1 MISIVTGNTKKFSE
15 IAAALQSFNIETEQI
30 NLDIP
35 EWQTTDH
42 VRVVTE
48 KARAAFERHQKPI
61 LVDDS
66 GFYIE
71 KFNNFPGVYS
81 KDIYQM
87 IGYEGLFAL
96 TKEGDRAAFHCYVGY
111 MDETLTEPLIFHETN
126 EGIITHDFDAN
137 AAAIEYAIM
146 PYIPLFKA
154 DIPDSHHRIKTLQ
167 KFADWYQSR

>member
-1 MISIVTGNTKKFSE
+1 MISIVTGNTKKFTE
-15 IAAALQSFNIETEQI
+15 IQTALNSFHIETEQVAI
-30 NLDIP
+30 DLP

-71 KFNNFPGVYS
+71 DYNNFPGVYS
-81 KDIYQM
+81 KDVYAM
-87 IGYEGLFAL
+87 IGYSGLFAL
-96 TKEGDRAAFHCYVGY
+96 TTEGDRAAFHCYIAY
-111 MDETLTEPLIFHETN
+111 MDESLQEPVIFHATN
-126 EGIITHDFDAN
+126 DGVITHQFDTEV
-137 AAAIEYAIM
+137 AAKEYATM

-154 DIPDSHHRIKTLQ
+154 DIPGSHHRIKTLQ
-167 KFADWYQSR
+167 TFAEWYQSR